1 MSELDDI
8 DSQIKELRLQIN
20 PLMIKHDELI
30 MKRKRIVDAPDVSP
44 LKLKVGDV
52 VKFKNAEEM
61 TLLEEK
67 KKVRCGWHP
76 AMEYL
81 CGKKRTITEDILKK
95 IECGIDVIWVETGK
109 QDNKWLISID
119 MIELVN

>member
-1 MSELDDI
+1 MGELDDI
-8 DSQIKELRLQIN
+8 DLEIKKLRNQIN
-20 PLMIKHDELI
+20 PLVKRHDELM
-30 MKRKRIVDAPDVSP
+30 MKRKKIIDTSGVST
-44 LKLKVGDV
+44 LKLKVGDIV
-52 VKFKNAEEM
+52 RFKSAEEM
-61 TLLEEK
+61 VLLEEK

-81 CGKKRTITEDILKK
+81 CDKKRTITEDILKK

-119 MIELVN
+119 MIELVP